1 MSNNT
6 KHNFQIR
13 MDKELFHK
21 VKALAEI
28 EHRSIAAQIQ
38 FMLLDG
44 IKRKESEK

>member
-13 MDKELFHK
+13 MDKDLFEK
-21 VKALAEI
+21 VKAIAEI

-38 FMLLDG
+38 HMLNDG
-44 IKRKESEK
+44 IKKKESEK

>member
-13 MDKELFHK
+13 MEKELFHK

-38 FMLLDG
+38 SMLNDG
-44 IKRKESEK
+44 IKKRESEK

>member
-13 MDKELFHK
+13 MEKNLFEK
-21 VKALAEI
+21 VKALAEV

-38 FMLLDG
+38 YMLNDG
-44 IKRKESEK
+44 IKKKESEK